1 MLLEIKK
8 SDLKDLEKM
17 ITKHES
23 LAEKY
28 RIRKYLDI
36 IKQDSAIEEIKK
48 FLNEFPKKKALIL
61 YGSAGTGKT
70 SLALAAAKENDFE
83 VLELNSSD
91 LRNRAQ
97 LEAVLKPATEQRSLF
112 KKGKILLVDEVDGVT
127 GTDIGGIPELI
138 RLVETT
144 KFPMIMTCNDVWQ
157 SKLSQLRQKCKI
169 VEMKALQSSTIFEIL
184 KKVAERENIRKNS
197 EFLNKI
203 AIKSQG
209 DIRAALND
217 LQSYAS
223 GDIDDVDS
231 SEKRDVEDNIF
242 NILKKVFK
250 ERQPFLDIFDSTK
263 MSLDEILL
271 WIEENIPKEYKN
283 EALAKAY
290 YALGNADVF
299 RGRIYKNQS
308 WRFLVY
314 QNIFQSAGISF
325 AKLNALPPTFTR
337 YEPPKRILKI
347 WLNNQKMEKKKTIS
361 KKYARYVHCST
372 KRAMRDFAIIK
383 LIVQN
388 PEIQRQIKLN
398 EDELEFLKK

>member
-1 MLLEIKK
+1 MK
-8 SDLKDLEKM
+8 
-17 ITKHES
+17 TKEESQS

-28 RIRKYLDI
+28 RIRKYLDLV
-36 IKQDSAIEEIKK
+36 KQDVAVAEIKTFIK
-48 FLNEFPKKKALIL
+48 EFPKKKAMIL
-61 YGSAGTGKT
+61 YGPAGTGKT
-70 SLALAAAKENDFE
+70 SLALAAAKENDYE

-97 LEAVLKPATEQRSLF
+97 LEAVLKPATQQTSLF
-112 KKGKILLVDEVDGVT
+112 KKGKLLLVDEVDGVT

-138 RLVETT
+138 RLIEET
-144 KFPMIMTCNDVWQ
+144 KFPIIMTGNDVWQ
-157 SKLSQLRQKCKI
+157 SKLSQLRQKCKL
-169 VEMKALQSSTIFEIL
+169 VEMKSLQTTTIVEIL
-184 KKVAERENIRKNS
+184 KKVCEKEKIKRDD
-197 EFLNKI
+197 EFLRKL

-217 LQSYAS
+217 LQSYS
-223 GDIDDVDS
+223 HNSEILVDS

-242 NILKKVFK
+242 NILKKIFK
-250 ERQPFLDIFDSTK
+250 ERQPFLELFETTK

-290 YALGNADVF
+290 HALGKADVF

-308 WRFLVY
+308 WRFLIY

-325 AKLNALPPTFTR
+325 AKPGILPPSFTR

-361 KKYARYVHCST
+361 RKYAKLVHCST
-372 KRAMRDFAIIK
+372 KRAMRDFAMLKIIIQK
-383 LIVQN
+383 Q
-388 PEIQRQIKLN
+388 EIQDQMRLS
-398 EDELEFLKK
+398 EDEVDFIKK